1 MINGNQTWTAALAQP
16 QKQPLYIFQ
25 IPQFGIII
33 SSFDPALIQPQSGYG
48 NTSYGVGGYGT

>member
-1 MINGNQTWTAALAQP
+1 MISGNQTWAAALTQP

-33 SSFDPALIQPQSGYG
+33 SSFDAGLIQAQ
-48 NTSYGVGGYGT
+48 GGYGVMLYGIGAYGT